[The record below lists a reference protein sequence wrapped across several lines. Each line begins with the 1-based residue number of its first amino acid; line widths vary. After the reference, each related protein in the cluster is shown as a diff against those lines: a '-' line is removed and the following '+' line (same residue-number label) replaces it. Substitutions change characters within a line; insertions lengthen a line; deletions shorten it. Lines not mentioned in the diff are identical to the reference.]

1 MLDANDIFSSLLV
14 STCKLSKFGTDLDNL
29 HNKPLLI
36 IEPIDTNMPSSSN
49 HYALHNITK

>member
-1 MLDANDIFSSLLV
+1 MLDANDISSPMV

-36 IEPIDTNMPSSSN
+36 IEPIDTNMPSSSI
-49 HYALHNITK
+49 LIIMLCIIL